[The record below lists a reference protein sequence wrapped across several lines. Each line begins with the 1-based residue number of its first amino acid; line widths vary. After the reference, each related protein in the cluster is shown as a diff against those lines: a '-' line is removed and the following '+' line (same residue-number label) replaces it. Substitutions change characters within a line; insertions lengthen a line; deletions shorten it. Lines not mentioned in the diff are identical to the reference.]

1 MADQRS
7 IVNAVEINFN
17 PFEDSNEI
25 VKAVQTN
32 ESQREIWLSCV
43 IGGEPAN
50 LAYNESVSLELTGQ
64 FDFDCFKKA
73 LLKVVKRHEALR
85 SVISPNGEY
94 FIIYSD
100 VLFDFEIKD
109 LTGYNVT
116 EQKERLNEFVKR
128 EINTPFNIQV
138 PPLFKFYLH
147 KLNARRHHFTI
158 VI

>member
-1 MADQRS
+1 MADQRP
-7 IVNAVEINFN
+7 IINAIEINFN

-64 FDFDCFKKA
+64 FDFDCFKKG

-109 LTGYNVT
+109 LDTFSLPGN
-116 EQKERLNEFVKR
+116 
-128 EINTPFNIQV
+128 
-138 PPLFKFYLH
+138 
-147 KLNARRHHFTI
+147 
-158 VI
+158 